1 MRLLGTA
8 ESKVALRRARDLAE
22 PGGEIKLMTVVE
34 PPVPLTF
41 AGPKVGNPT
50 DPDAVISEGLS
61 LLPPEA
67 AVEPRRLSGAAAP
80 ELEKACARGVDL
92 LVLGSRGYGPVMRV
106 LLGSVSG
113 HVFRHAPC
121 PLLVTRRP

>member
-1 MRLLGTA
+1 M
-8 ESKVALRRARDLAE
+8 LAE
-22 PGGEIKLMTVVE
+22 AREL
-34 PPVPLTF
+34 
-41 AGPKVGNPT
+41 AGDRV
-50 DPDAVISEGLS
+50 
-61 LLPPEA
+61 
-67 AVEPRRLSGAAAP
+67 AVEARRLDGAAAP
-80 ELEKACARGVDL
+80 ELEKTCAAGVDL

>member
-1 MRLLGTA
+1 MTCATDGHTQMIGDLT
-8 ESKVALRRARDLAE
+8 RRR
-22 PGGEIKLMTVVE
+22 
-34 PPVPLTF
+34 PPP
-41 AGPKVGNPT
+41 
-50 DPDAVISEGLS
+50 
-61 LLPPEA
+61 LPPLL
-67 AVEPRRLSGAAAP
+67 RGGA
-80 ELEKACARGVDL
+80 EGIDL